1 MAAFTKESV
10 GAYAT
15 GGSLSANIEEKVN
28 IGTEQEPVDEIRYK
42 IMISVSVEIAWSDD
56 TSERQREA
64 KRIYLSDPDDST
76 KDYRLELWDIP
87 TIARA
92 LAQGLLDADTDIK
105 INKGNGISPN
115 HGTAITTIS

>member
-1 MAAFTKESV
+1 
-10 GAYAT
+10 
-15 GGSLSANIEEKVN
+15 
-28 IGTEQEPVDEIRYK
+28 
-42 IMISVSVEIAWSDD
+42 MISVSVEIAWSDD

-64 KRIYLSDPDDST
+64 RRIYLSDPDDST

-115 HGTAITTIS
+115 HGTASTTIS